1 MINEERVKELFQLAL
16 YDQKDDTLRNQVKS
30 YFKSDYVGKE
40 IIKSFFLGT
49 LAFIFIGAL
58 YVLYNAQS
66 LLEKINSL
74 DLVQVGTGTAI
85 IYVVFM
91 VVYMFITTLVYT
103 VKYNKVHHE
112 FKKYGEHIK
121 KINKMY
127 EREDKLRQ

>member
-1 MINEERVKELFQLAL
+1 MIKDERVKELFQLAL

-91 VVYMFITTLVYT
+91 VVYM
-103 VKYNKVHHE
+103 
-112 FKKYGEHIK
+112 IK
-121 KINKMY
+121 I
-127 EREDKLRQ
+127 